1 MHCEKCADLFHNGP
15 EVCKRKRFFLC
26 FLRGIQGCHMKADD
40 LPFPKMWW
48 FFILQFKP
56 ELLLL
61 KVGSNLRNFF
71 GKVAVSKK
79 KRHGHIFLFCASIL
93 NQRGPNMEVKGS
105 RQL

>member
-1 MHCEKCADLFHNGP
+1 
-15 EVCKRKRFFLC
+15 
-26 FLRGIQGCHMKADD
+26 MKADD

-71 GKVAVSKK
+71 WAKWRCQKNRCAFNFEFHTSIFNQGGDNRYVLRLIELQNLKRKIVAVC
-79 KRHGHIFLFCASIL
+79 IFFDTA
-93 NQRGPNMEVKGS
+93 
-105 RQL
+105 